1 MHREGT
7 VAGTDGVLL
16 SWQAWLPAGEPV
28 ASIALLHGGA
38 EHGGRYGRLVAH
50 LVAREYAVYAVDLR
64 GHGRSQGRRGT
75 VRQFSDYVGDLGALR
90 RLMSDQ
96 GAVSPTFLIGYSL
109 GGLVCASYA
118 LDHQDEL
125 AGVILAGPALGVGDG
140 VSPLQF
146 RLARLLA
153 AVAPRLPL
161 FRMDPAPMMQ
171 DPAAVRA
178 YRADPLVMHGRFDAR
193 LIAEFVGAMRRFP
206 ERIGELQIPLL
217 VLHGAADVTADPRGS
232 TMTVELAGSDDKTLN
247 LYEGMRHDIFNEP
260 GHERVCAD
268 VSTWLETRIVVGVL

>member
-7 VAGTDGVLL
+7 VASTDGVLL
-16 SWQAWLPAGEPV
+16 SWQAWLPAGDAL
-28 ASIALLHGGA
+28 ASIALVHGGA
-38 EHGGRYGRLVAH
+38 EHGGRYGHLVSH
-50 LVAREYAVYAVDLR
+50 LVAREYAVYALDLR
-64 GHGRSQGRRGT
+64 GHGRSHGRRGT
-75 VRQFSDYVGDLGALR
+75 VRHFSDYLHDLDALR

-125 AGVILAGPALGVGDG
+125 AGVILAGPALGVGEG

-146 RLARLLA
+146 RLARMLA

-161 FRMDPAPMMQ
+161 FKMNPAAMMR

-206 ERIGELQIPLL
+206 DRIGELRIPLL
-217 VLHGAADVTADPRGS
+217 VLHGAGDLTAHPSGS
-232 TMTVELAGSDDKTLN
+232 TMAVERAGSDDKTLH